1 MQTLICIPTY
11 NEKDNVGPISQAIFA
26 ALPRDAEILFIDD
39 GSPDGTGQVIEEMR
53 KSEPRIHV
61 LHRKGKLGLA
71 TAYIQG
77 FQWGMA
83 QKDTQKNNQKKY
95 DIIFE
100 MDADFSHDARHLP
113 EFLAHFK
120 NPAIDAVCG
129 SRYMPGGGV
138 VNWNHFRQLISHF
151 GSIYSRMWLG
161 YQGTDW
167 TGGFNAWR
175 SSLLENIHLDS
186 IQSRGYTF
194 QIEMKYRALELGKN
208 VVETP
213 IVFQER
219 RAGASKMSGS
229 IVKEAILGVALLKW
243 KSQSGRLF

>member
-11 NEKDNVGPISQAIFA
+11 NEKDNVAPIAEAIFKT
-26 ALPRDAEILFIDD
+26 LPKGADILFIDD

-53 KSEPRIHV
+53 KTEPRIQV

-77 FQWGMA
+77 FQWGLA
-83 QKDTQKNNQKKY
+83 QKKY
-95 DIIFE
+95 EIIFE
-100 MDADFSHDARHLP
+100 MDADFSHDVRHLP
-113 EFLAHFK
+113 EYLARFK
-120 NPAIDAVCG
+120 DPRVDAVCG
-129 SRYMPGGGV
+129 SRYIPGGGV
-138 VNWNHFRQLISHF
+138 VNWNHFRQLISQM

-161 YQGTDW
+161 HPGTDW

-175 SSLLENIHLDS
+175 APLLEKIGLGT
-186 IQSRGYTF
+186 IQSKGYTF
-194 QIEMKYRALELGKN
+194 QIELKYRALELGAN
-208 VVETP
+208 LIETP

-229 IVKEAILGVALLKW
+229 IVKEAIFGVALLKW
-243 KSQSGRLF
+243 KSQAGRLF